1 MSSHL
6 EKVEKLVVEM
16 GFERDKAVAALQRS
30 DDNIDRAVNYLFDA
44 GDDDVPDLFTDSF
57 PPPEVMSGDTNVIR
71 ADAPLASDAS
81 AFAIIPSNYNTDYA
95 NPSGMLVH
103 IQQLSSCQ
111 LVMTTLQR
119 QYPLLCKAMT
129 TLQCICKLTLVDC

>member
-16 GFERDKAVAALQRS
+16 GFARDKAIAALQRS

-44 GDDDVPDLFTDSF
+44 GDDDVPDLLTDSL

-95 NPSGMLVH
+95 NPSGTLVH

-129 TLQCICKLTLVDC
+129 TLQCI